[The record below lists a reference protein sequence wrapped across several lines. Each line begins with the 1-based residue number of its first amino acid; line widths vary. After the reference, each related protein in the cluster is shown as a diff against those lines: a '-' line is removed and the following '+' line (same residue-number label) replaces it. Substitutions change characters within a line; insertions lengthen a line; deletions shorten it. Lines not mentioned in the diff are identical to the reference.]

1 MRKHRRLEKVS
12 NQIITVSSDFVSPAK
27 IMRALGEQS
36 EIDVQRRAGSYN
48 QGCSERP
55 VLMQGLYE
63 RVYERIKTP
72 PASTPPASTPPTPPV
87 STTPESE

>member
-1 MRKHRRLEKVS
+1 MRKHRRFEKVS
-12 NQIITVSSDFVSPAK
+12 NEIITVSSDFISPAR

-63 RVYERIKTP
+63 RVYERIKVQPT
-72 PASTPPASTPPTPPV
+72 TPPV
-87 STTPESE
+87 VTPPVVTLESDSE